1 MNSYLN
7 QILTKRLCLHI
18 VSFLYKYVKVCFEE
32 SATARQRT
40 LMQYLQKCAIE
51 SESKQQILIL
61 SAKWKW
67 RRSEQSMVVTIMSK
81 GDGGSDKS
89 ESSDLCTQ
97 NAHGHKN
104 PLPPYL
110 ISY

>member
-7 QILTKRLCLHI
+7 KILTERLCLH

-61 SAKWKW
+61 SAK
-67 RRSEQSMVVTIMSK
+67 
-81 GDGGSDKS
+81 
-89 ESSDLCTQ
+89 
-97 NAHGHKN
+97 
-104 PLPPYL
+104 
-110 ISY
+110 